1 MTKKQLITK
10 WVDDMIAGGFM
21 YGWFGDKSQ
30 EFKNRQ
36 INYMMKVLAG
46 KEDMG
51 GRYRLLATIHS
62 DYGNLKQYCGWKD
75 AELKQ
80 LLRLFG
86 FDNIR
91 QVAFLMSYSSKSLKN
106 FMTINRLKRGV
117 RIPKLEKY
125 FKNATE

>member
-1 MTKKQLITK
+1 
-10 WVDDMIAGGFM
+10 MIANGFM
-21 YGWFGDKSQ
+21 HGWFGDKSDG
-30 EFKNRQ
+30 FRNSQ
-36 INYMMKVLAG
+36 INAMMKVISG

-51 GRYRLLATIHS
+51 GKYRLLATIHS
-62 DYGNLKQYCGWKD
+62 DYGNLKQYCGWKEN
-75 AELKQ
+75 ELQQ

-86 FDNIR
+86 FKNIK

-125 FKNATE
+125 LKNETE